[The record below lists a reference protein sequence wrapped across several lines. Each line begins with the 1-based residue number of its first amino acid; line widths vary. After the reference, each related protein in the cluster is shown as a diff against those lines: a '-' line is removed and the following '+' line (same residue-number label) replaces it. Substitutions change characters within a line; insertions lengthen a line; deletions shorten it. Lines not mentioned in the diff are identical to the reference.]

1 MGDAVWSKEAK
12 LEESIA
18 ITKETNSEVFLW
30 QYVGDLFLVKLT
42 GWGMLRVLEPVWSL
56 STYVA
61 VPWLC
66 VAASIFLTMISQGH
80 AENNKI

>member
-1 MGDAVWSKEAK
+1 M
-12 LEESIA
+12 
-18 ITKETNSEVFLW
+18 TKEMNSEVFLW

-42 GWGMLRVLEPVWSL
+42 AWEMLRVLEPVRSL

-80 AENNKI
+80 AESNEI